1 MNNYYKKNLTEHYR
15 QLVVLCTTSVVLA
28 AMLTV
33 YVVRQGFTR
42 AQKAA
47 ANTFVYSPNGA
58 SIHVY
63 SPESQWKIY

>member
-15 QLVVLCTTSVVLA
+15 QLVVLCTA
-28 AMLTV
+28 AVIGAALLTV
-33 YVVRQGFTR
+33 YVVRQGFNRT
-42 AQKAA
+42 QKAA

-63 SPESQWKIY
+63 STESQWKTY